1 MIASPTKPEEA
12 LSLTCFRALDFSV
25 HPFAIA
31 NPNATPLDGIA
42 WLVEEVGNL
51 HYWIDLVAC
60 SKADCHVDPA
70 EMCGRMDAR
79 LRLIYDVLI
88 LCRDAMVKAEV
99 KSI

>member
-60 SKADCHVDPA
+60 SKAVQKFISCSSTFSIGYPKRKLQNLA
-70 EMCGRMDAR
+70 TLSAS
-79 LRLIYDVLI
+79 VL
-88 LCRDAMVKAEV
+88 
-99 KSI
+99 KSTSLS